1 MNSRQP
7 TRDLLKTIVVSTPSE
22 RSHRMRG
29 PLGTT
34 RMLRFFGRGP
44 RILCAVALLIVSASL
59 VANRLP
65 AGAQT
70 VIPST
75 DPNSVVPPAF
85 KADKSWSE
93 EGSWH
98 WVAESYDDSQRY
110 TGTTYDYSVGRPLP
124 QATYVATRVK
134 TLAAT
139 DPCPTC
145 VRINATEQGP
155 PVILGGSTNDAL
167 STAYANLD
175 NGPRRQVQS
184 SDGSMRWTNGAWYL
198 NYNPTTKKF
207 FSFTWIPDDG
217 HPADANTLAAAPAQ
231 TLNGLGQFSL
241 TQSIAAGSRVFPIA
255 ASYVITQQYGC
266 VPLNTGY
273 FSSPSCPASDPSF
286 HDGVD
291 IAAPLGTPILAAA
304 SGTVTFAGID
314 TTESG
319 NSKIIVQLD
328 GANAGFENV
337 YMHWETSYVKVG
349 DHVSAGQVIA
359 AVGSVGYSTGPHL
372 HFAVLSTAT
381 NQTLD
386 PLSWLQG
393 AIQINIGGAQAEGAY
408 INVMRWQALID
419 SAAKA
424 NNVPAAL
431 IAAIMAV
438 ESSGNPNA
446 ISPAGAQG
454 LMQIMPSELTRLGV
468 PQESWLDPEANIN
481 AGARYLAES
490 LSSGASIEDAAAR
503 YFGSGCDALG
513 TCTAEYVN
521 HVVVL
526 YVYFDAWFST
536 GTAPTLTVEPFTSAN
551 VSPATTSTT
560 AIESTTTP
568 AETTAPAVTNPA
580 TATPS
585 PTTAPQPTATTNT
598 ATPSP
603 TAAPTDTAA
612 ATVSPTTSPSPTT
625 TTSDVNGTP
634 SASPTTSPTSTPD
647 ASTMASPT
655 STSDASPTATGVSSP
670 TASPTSSATPSP
682 TASPTPNATPSPAE
696 TSTATSTATPVA
708 TPSPTSTATQAS
720 DSTSSTPVPTPVI
733 DKFDSPSPLSCIVG
747 PLVSQLA
754 PSSGATPS
762 PDPSTGPRTCAP

>member
-1 MNSRQP
+1 MNSNRP
-7 TRDLLKTIVVSTPSE
+7 TRDLLKTISVSTPPKRPPRVRGLR
-22 RSHRMRG
+22 RSARS
-29 PLGTT
+29 
-34 RMLRFFGRGP
+34 LRFDGRSP
-44 RILCAVALLIVSASL
+44 RLLCALALLIVS
-59 VANRLP
+59 VALGGDRLR

-75 DPNSVVPPAF
+75 DPNSVVPAAF
-85 KADKSWSE
+85 KADKTWSE
-93 EGSWH
+93 EGGWH
-98 WVAESYDDSQRY
+98 WVAESYDDSRRY
-110 TGTTYDYSVGRPLP
+110 TGSNYDYAVGQPLA

-134 TLAAT
+134 TLSAN
-139 DPCPTC
+139 DPCPNC
-145 VRINATEQGP
+145 VRMNATEQGP
-155 PVILGGSTNDAL
+155 PVILGGSTNDELAP
-167 STAYANLD
+167 AYANLD
-175 NGPRRQVQS
+175 NGPRRQVES
-184 SDGSMRWTNGAWYL
+184 SDGMMRWTNGAWYL

-217 HPADANTLAAAPAQ
+217 HPGDANTLAASPAQ
-231 TLNGLGQFSL
+231 TLNGLGPFSL
-241 TQSIAAGSRVFPIA
+241 TQSVAAGSRVFPIA

-266 VPLNTGY
+266 VPFNAGY
-273 FSSPSCPASDPSF
+273 VSSSSCPAADPSF

-314 TTESG
+314 STESG

-337 YMHWETSYVKVG
+337 YMHWETAYVKVG
-349 DHVSAGQVIA
+349 DHISAGQVIA

-424 NNVPAAL
+424 NNVPAGL

-468 PQESWLDPEANIN
+468 PQDSWLDPAANIN

-490 LSSGASIEDAAAR
+490 LSAGASIEDAAAR

-536 GTAPTLTVEPFTSAN
+536 GTAPALTVQPFTSTS
-551 VSPATTSTT
+551 VTPTTSV
-560 AIESTTTP
+560 APIESTSTP
-568 AETTAPAVTNPA
+568 PETTAPAVSNSA
-580 TATPS
+580 IVTPP
-585 PTTAPQPTATTNT
+585 PTTAPQPTTTNTTEAAPTGIAEPTGTASATASPT
-598 ATPSP
+598 ATPS
-603 TAAPTDTAA
+603 
-612 ATVSPTTSPSPTT
+612 ATTSSDASASPSP
-625 TTSDVNGTP
+625 SP
-634 SASPTTSPTSTPD
+634 SASSTATPGASPTASPTSTPD
-647 ASTMASPT
+647 AS
-655 STSDASPTATGVSSP
+655 PTATATATDTPSP
-670 TASPTSSATPSP
+670 TTSPAPAATPSP
-682 TASPTPNATPSPAE
+682 TATG
-696 TSTATSTATPVA
+696 TSTTTAASTAAATSTATP
-708 TPSPTSTATQAS
+708 TPGPL
-720 DSTSSTPVPTPVI
+720 VPIPG
-733 DKFDSPSPLSCIVG
+733 DNSAAQSMLSCVVG

-754 PSSGATPS
+754 PPTGDALS
-762 PDPSTGPRTCAP
+762 PDPSTGPTRTCAP

>member
-1 MNSRQP
+1 MNHIRP
-7 TRDLLKTIVVSTPSE
+7 TRNLLKTIHVSTPAKRAHRLRDSLRTS
-22 RSHRMRG
+22 RS
-29 PLGTT
+29 
-34 RMLRFFGRGP
+34 LRFDSRGP
-44 RILCAVALLIVSASL
+44 RVLCALALLVVSVSL
-59 VANRLP
+59 GGDRLP

-70 VIPST
+70 VIPAT
-75 DPNSVVPPAF
+75 NPNSVVPPAF

-98 WVAESYDDSQRY
+98 WVAESYDDSHRI
-110 TGTTYDYSVGRPLP
+110 TGETYDYSVGTRLAR
-124 QATYVATRVK
+124 ATYVATRVK
-134 TLAAT
+134 TLAAS
-139 DPCPTC
+139 DPCSTC
-145 VRINATEQGP
+145 VRMSATEQGP
-155 PVILGGSTNDAL
+155 PVILGGSTNEAL
-167 STAYANLD
+167 APAYANLD
-175 NGPRRQVQS
+175 NGPRRQVES
-184 SDGSMRWTNGAWYL
+184 SNGAQRWTMGAWYL

-207 FSFTWIPDDG
+207 FSWTWIPDDG
-217 HPADANTLAAAPAQ
+217 HPGDANTLAAAPAQ

-241 TQSIAAGSRVFPIA
+241 SQSVAAGSRVFPIA
-255 ASYVITQQYGC
+255 ASYVTTQLYGC

-273 FSSPSCPASDPSF
+273 VSSPSCPANAPSF
-286 HDGVD
+286 HDGID

-314 TTESG
+314 ASESG

-349 DHVSAGQVIA
+349 DHISAGQVIA

-372 HFAVLSTAT
+372 HFAVLSMAT
-381 NQTLD
+381 NQTID

-393 AIQINIGGAQAEGAY
+393 AIQINIGGVQAEGAY
-408 INVMRWQALID
+408 VNVMRWQALID
-419 SAAKA
+419 TAAKA
-424 NNVPAAL
+424 TNVPPAL

-468 PQESWLDPEANIN
+468 AQDHWLDPAANID

-536 GTAPTLTVEPFTSAN
+536 GTPPMLTVQPFTSAN
-551 VSPATTSTT
+551 VAPSTATTASESLTTPAVTTPSTTTNTTTASPSPTTTSQTPATTESSTPTPTTT
-560 AIESTTTP
+560 ATST
-568 AETTAPAVTNPA
+568 ETATSTASP

-585 PTTAPQPTATTNT
+585 PTTTSSDAT
-598 ATPSP
+598 
-603 TAAPTDTAA
+603 
-612 ATVSPTTSPSPTT
+612 
-625 TTSDVNGTP
+625 GTP
-634 SASPTTSPTSTPD
+634 SASPT
-647 ASTMASPT
+647 ASPT
-655 STSDASPTATGVSSP
+655 ATPTASPTATGTASP
-670 TASPTSSATPSP
+670 TASPTSEASPSP
-682 TASPTPNATPSPAE
+682 TATE
-696 TSTATSTATPVA
+696 TSTPAATPTTTPSATATPTTTPGPTISTPASSPVADGNSSAQSTAT
-708 TPSPTSTATQAS
+708 
-720 DSTSSTPVPTPVI
+720 
-733 DKFDSPSPLSCIVG
+733 CIIG
-747 PLVSQLA
+747 PLVSELA
-754 PSSGATPS
+754 PDASGSPT
-762 PDPSTGPRTCAP
+762 PDPTTGPTRNCTPGTTAP